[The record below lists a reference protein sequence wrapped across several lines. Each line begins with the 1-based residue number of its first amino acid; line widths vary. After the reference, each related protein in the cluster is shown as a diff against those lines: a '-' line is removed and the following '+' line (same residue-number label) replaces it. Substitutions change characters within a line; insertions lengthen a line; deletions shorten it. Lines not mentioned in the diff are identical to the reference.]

1 MEASWMHT
9 LLVAPSGS
17 LVQTRD
23 SVVTSGL
30 IMDGALLT
38 SRKSAGEGIES
49 FP

>member
-1 MEASWMHT
+1 MHT

-17 LVQTRD
+17 PVQTGG

-38 SRKSAGEGIES
+38 SRRSAGEGVEN